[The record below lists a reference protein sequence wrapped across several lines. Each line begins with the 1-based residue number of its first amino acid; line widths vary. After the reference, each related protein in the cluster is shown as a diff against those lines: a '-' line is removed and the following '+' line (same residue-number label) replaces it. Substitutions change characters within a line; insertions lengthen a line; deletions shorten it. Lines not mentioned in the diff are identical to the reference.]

1 MKIMEKVQPKTR
13 VADFTSMAGLK
24 MDICFWYMD
33 PEVVDHVLQI
43 LREGKFITEHELLRK
58 REDLQARLQEDPL
71 PDLII
76 ADYDLPAQLR
86 EEVEEEMEPY
96 FSRIPLI
103 FLVGGKNEREAAES
117 LKRGAWDYVLKDQL
131 YKLVPS
137 VYSSQKFIR
146 VARERQEAEQ
156 ALSASR
162 DRYMSI
168 FNSVND
174 AIILF
179 DFETRKITEY
189 NPRFK
194 QMFGFTDENIRE
206 LDLKDYSPAD
216 EGYTI
221 EKARGYLEEAAKG
234 KTVTFEWR
242 NITASGRRFWTL
254 NSFSIIQIGGK
265 PHILLVTRDID
276 DNKKLDR
283 SLLESQ
289 EHFRAL
295 AENSPDVIMRFDRE
309 YRHVYV
315 NSAIEGQGLKTTDFM
330 HKNHRE
336 MGIFPEEKV
345 VMWEEALEKVFK
357 KGKSHNLVFDITLN
371 GKQTSYEWRLYPEI
385 GASGTIQSVIGVA
398 RDITEARESQD
409 ALEQS
414 EERLNLALNAASLGL
429 WDWNLETNKVFFSR
443 IWMSMLGYGPDE
455 LPQDLETWNGLLH
468 PDDREQSVKAVQSSI
483 RERKESFEIEFRLK
497 HKNGSYVWVRSIGQA
512 VQQDEKGNTTRL
524 TGIHENIDQ
533 RKREEL
539 VRQVLFDI
547 SNAVGTTHS
556 LDELYYKIREYLGRV
571 LDTTNCFLALYNEE
585 SDTLTLPFMEDEKDS
600 FTEFP
605 ARKTLTSYVIRT
617 GEAQLVDVKREK
629 ELTRKGEIEPVGAP
643 CVSWLGVPLK
653 HEGKTIGV
661 FAVQSYS
668 REVIYTTS
676 DASLLEFASDQIAM
690 AIDRQ
695 RHQDHLRATQDR
707 QRRVFESSPD
717 PMLVVDT
724 RALIQD
730 FNSAFLE
737 AFNVEKEVV
746 YGEKIF
752 RFLNPRHWRQAI
764 TDFNETWEK
773 GYLKNLEYQVVRP
786 DGITFDAEV
795 SSGAMYAR
803 DGKPDSMVLILKN
816 ISERKEAERKL
827 LEAKYKAEES
837 DRLKTAFLSNM
848 SHEIRTPMNAIVGFS
863 DLLSDE
869 SIKPEDRRD
878 FIAQINQGAD
888 DLMRLIDD
896 IIDIAKIEAGQVNVH
911 ISECLVRDLFKELH
925 LMFIQNLKRLGKENV
940 EIKVQWDWPSDEL
953 AIYTDPFRLKQI
965 LVNLLSNAAKF
976 TEEGE
981 IALGIREDKEG
992 ILFYVKD
999 TGIGI
1004 REEKQKV
1011 IFDRFMQGHETKT
1024 KLYGGTGLGL
1034 AISKNLT
1041 EILGGEIGV
1050 ESTTGQGST
1059 FWFILPRNEVPLKH
1073 EAALR
1078 KPRSDVRSWE
1088 GKLILIAEDDHSNY
1102 YFLYEAIRDTGV
1114 KIIWAKDGEET
1125 LELFRENPG
1134 LDLVLMDIHMP
1145 LMNGYECTR
1154 VIKEERPELPVI
1166 AQTAY
1171 AMSGEREVSREAG
1184 CNDYLA
1190 KPIKVSELLDTLA
1203 KHL

>member
-1 MKIMEKVQPKTR
+1 
-13 VADFTSMAGLK
+13 
-24 MDICFWYMD
+24 MD
-33 PEVVDHVLQI
+33 
-43 LREGKFITEHELLRK
+43 
-58 REDLQARLQEDPL
+58 
-71 PDLII
+71 
-76 ADYDLPAQLR
+76 
-86 EEVEEEMEPY
+86 PY
-96 FSRIPLI
+96 FSQVPLI
-103 FLVGGKNEREAAES
+103 FLVGEKNEQQAAES
-117 LKRGAWDYVLKDQL
+117 LKLGTWDYVRKDQL

-137 VYSSQKFIR
+137 IYSSQKYIR
-146 VARERQEAEQ
+146 VARERQAAER

-174 AIILF
+174 GIILF
-179 DFETRKITEY
+179 DYESRKITEY
-189 NPRFK
+189 NPRFIE
-194 QMFGFTDENIRE
+194 MFEFGDEDISEINIE
-206 LDLKDYSPAD
+206 DYSPAD
-216 EGYTI
+216 EGYNLD
-221 EKARGYLEEAAKG
+221 KAREYIAEAANG

-242 NITASGRRFWTL
+242 NITAKGRRFWTL
-254 NSFSIIQIGGK
+254 NSFNIIQVGGR

-276 DNKKLDR
+276 DRKNLEQ

-295 AENSPDVIMRFDRE
+295 AENSPDVIMRFDRN

-315 NSAIEGQGLKTTDFM
+315 NSAVEHQTGLKSKDFLQKS
-330 HKNHRE
+330 HQE
-336 MGIFPEEKV
+336 MGLFPRKNV
-345 VMWEEALEKVFK
+345 RQWETALEKVFK
-357 KGKSHNLVFDITLN
+357 TGKPRNLMFDISLN
-371 GKQTSYEWRLYPEI
+371 GHLHTFEWRLYPEI
-385 GASGTIQSVIGVA
+385 GASDDIESVIGVA
-398 RDITEARESQD
+398 RDITKSRESQD
-409 ALEQS
+409 ALLQS
-414 EERLNLALNAASLGL
+414 EERLNLALNAAELGL
-429 WDWNLETNKVFFSR
+429 WDWNLETGEVYFSP
-443 IWMSMLGYGPDE
+443 IWMSMLGYDADE
-455 LPQDLETWNGLLH
+455 LPQSYETWISLLH
-468 PDDREQSVKAVQSSI
+468 PEDKEDTVTAVKSSI
-483 RERKESFEIEFRLK
+483 ENRQETFKIEFRLR
-497 HKNGSYVWVRSIGQA
+497 HKNGSYVWIRSMGKA
-512 VQQDEKGNTTRL
+512 VKHDRKGNTIRL

-533 RKREEL
+533 RKREEMI
-539 VRQVLFDI
+539 RQVLFDI
-547 SNAVGTTHS
+547 SNAVGTTKS
-556 LDELYYKIREYLGRV
+556 LDELYGRIREYLGRV
-571 LDTTNCFLALYNEE
+571 VDTTNCFLALYNEE

-605 ARKTLTSYVIRT
+605 ARKTLTSFVIRT
-617 GEAQLVDVKREK
+617 GEAQLVDNEREQL
-629 ELTRKGEIEPVGAP
+629 LTKKGEIEPVGAP

-653 HEGKTIGV
+653 HEGETIGV

-668 REVIYTTS
+668 REVIYTAS

-695 RHQDHLRATQDR
+695 RHQDHIRATQER

-717 PMLVVDT
+717 PMFVVDPK
-724 RALIQD
+724 AVILD

-737 AFNVEKEVV
+737 AFNVERDVV

-752 RFLNPRHWRQAI
+752 RFLNRIHWRQAI
-764 TDFNETWEK
+764 SDFNETWEK

-786 DGITFDAEV
+786 DGVTFDAEV
-795 SSGAMYAR
+795 SSGAIYTGE
-803 DGKPDSMVLILKN
+803 GKPESMVLILKN
-816 ISERKEAERKL
+816 ISERKEAERKM

-869 SIKPEDRRD
+869 AIKPEDRRD

-911 ISECLVRDLFKELH
+911 ISECLIKDLYKELH
-925 LMFIQNLKRLGKENV
+925 LMFIQNVKRVGKE
-940 EIKVQWDWPSDEL
+940 KVDIRLNWEWPMEEL

-965 LVNLLSNAAKF
+965 LVNLLSNAVKF

-981 IALGIREDKEG
+981 IVLGIAEDPKG

-1050 ESTTGQGST
+1050 ESNSGEGSN

-1078 KPRSDVRSWE
+1078 KPRSDIRSWE
-1088 GKLILIAEDDHSNY
+1088 GKRILIAEDDHSNY
-1102 YFLYEAIRDTGV
+1102 YFLFEAIKDTGV
-1114 KIIWAKDGEET
+1114 EVIWAKDGEET
-1125 LELFRENPG
+1125 LELFREHSD

-1145 LMNGYECTR
+1145 LINGYECTR

-1171 AMSGEREVSREAG
+1171 AMSGEREISKQAG
-1184 CNDYLA
+1184 CSDYLS

>member
-1 MKIMEKVQPKTR
+1 
-13 VADFTSMAGLK
+13 MAGLK
-24 MDICFWYMD
+24 INICFWYMD
-33 PEVVDHVLQI
+33 PQVVDQVLHI
-43 LREGKFITEHELLRK
+43 LNEGKFRADHVLLRK
-58 REDLQARLQEDPL
+58 RDALHARLQENPL

-76 ADYDLPAQLR
+76 SDYDLTDQLR
-86 EEVEEEMEPY
+86 EEVEEEMEPF
-96 FSRIPLI
+96 FSQIPLI
-103 FLVGGKNEREAAES
+103 FLVGKKNEQEAAES

-137 VYSSQKFIR
+137 VYSSQKYIR
-146 VARERQEAEQ
+146 VARERQDAER

-168 FNSVND
+168 FNAVND

-179 DFETRKITEY
+179 DSETRKITEY
-189 NPRFK
+189 NPRFVR
-194 QMFGFTDENIRE
+194 MFE
-206 LDLKDYSPAD
+206 LNGEDVKEMDLQSFSPAE
-216 EGYTI
+216 EGYTVD
-221 EKARGYLEEAAKG
+221 KAREYIEEAASG

-242 NITASGRRFWTL
+242 NITAKGRRFWTL
-254 NSFSIIQIGGK
+254 NSFNIIQVGGK
-265 PHILLVTRDID
+265 AHILLVTRDID
-276 DNKKLDR
+276 DRKKLEQ

-295 AENSPDVIMRFDRE
+295 AENSPDVIMRFDRK

-315 NSAIEGQGLKTTDFM
+315 NSAIEAQLGMRIGDFIGKS
-330 HKNHRE
+330 HQE
-336 MGIFPEEKV
+336 MGIFAPEKV
-345 VMWEEALEKVFK
+345 KMWEEALEQVFRT
-357 KGKSHNLVFDITLN
+357 GKPHNLVFDIALN
-371 GKQTSYEWRLYPEI
+371 GTQVSFEWRLYPEI
-385 GASGTIQSVIGVA
+385 GTTDAVESVIGVA
-398 RDITEARESQD
+398 RDITEAMESQE
-409 ALEQS
+409 ALLQS
-414 EERLNLALNAASLGL
+414 EERLNLALNAANLGL
-429 WDWNLETNKVFFSR
+429 WDWNLKTNKVYFSP
-443 IWMSMLGYGPDE
+443 IWMSMLGYGPDD
-455 LPQDLETWNGLLH
+455 LPQEFETWSTLLH
-468 PDDREQSVKAVQSSI
+468 PDDRDKTIGLVQSSI
-483 RERKESFEIEFRLK
+483 RERKESFEIEFRLR

-512 VQQDEKGNTTRL
+512 VQQDGKGNTKRL
-524 TGIHENIDQ
+524 TGIHENIDG
-533 RKREEL
+533 RKREEMI
-539 VRQVLFDI
+539 RQVLFDI

-556 LDELYYKIREYLGRV
+556 LDELYYKIREFLGKV
-571 LDTTNCFLALYNEE
+571 LDTTNCFLALYNED

-617 GEAQLVDVKREK
+617 GEAQLVDQHREK
-629 ELTRKGEIEPVGAP
+629 ILTDKGEIEPVGAP

-668 REVIYTTS
+668 REVVYTDS
-676 DASLLEFASDQIAM
+676 DAELLEFASDQIAM

-695 RHQDHLRATQDR
+695 RKQDHLRATQDR

-717 PMLVVDT
+717 PMMVVDT

-737 AFNVEKEVV
+737 AFNVEREMV

-752 RFLNPRHWRQAI
+752 RFLNRKHWRQAI
-764 TDFNETWEK
+764 SDFDETWEK

-795 SSGAMYAR
+795 SSGAMYTS

-816 ISERKEAERKL
+816 ISERKESERKL

-911 ISECLVRDLFKELH
+911 ISECLISDLFKELH
-925 LMFIQNLKRLGKENV
+925 LMFIQNMRRLGKENV
-940 EIKVQWDWPSDEL
+940 EVRVQWDWPADEL

-981 IALGIREDKEG
+981 IVLGIREHPEG
-992 ILFYVKD
+992 IYFFVKD

-1034 AISKNLT
+1034 AISKNLA

-1050 ESTTGQGST
+1050 ESVSGKGST

-1078 KPRSDVRSWE
+1078 RPRSDVRSWE
-1088 GKLILIAEDDHSNY
+1088 GKQILIAEDDHSNY
-1102 YFLYEAIRDTGV
+1102 YFLYEAIKDTGV
-1114 KIIWAKDGEET
+1114 KVIWAKDGEET
-1125 LELFRENPG
+1125 LELFRENQE

-1154 VIKEERPELPVI
+1154 IIKEERPELPVI

-1184 CNDYLA
+1184 CNDYLS

-1203 KHL
+1203 RHL